1 MRLIFQVL
9 FISSIFSQQKIDLPM
24 QFAGINYDLSIPK
37 PEDVIGHKIGDRH
50 TRTSQIVDYYES
62 IASVSDRVDL
72 DDHARSHEGRRLI
85 HAIVTHPDNHKN
97 LENIRIE
104 NVKISDMPNQMKNK
118 NLDKMP
124 LVAYLGFSIHGDEA
138 SGAEAAVLL
147 LHHLAAGQGDE
158 IDQILRNTIIII
170 DPMFNPDGRDRFA
183 NWANGNRGIVP
194 TTDTQDREHNQPWP
208 RGRTNHYLFDLNR
221 DWMPVTQPES
231 QGRVKLFHHWRP
243 QFLLDVHEMG
253 RNSTFFFQP
262 GIKSRTNPN
271 TPKEGVELTY
281 KIAPFFAKRLDD
293 IQSMYYSEQSYDDF
307 YYGKGSTYGDIHG
320 SVGILFEQ
328 GSSRALE
335 TESNQGKLTYAFTV
349 RNQYMATLGA
359 IDGLV
364 SLRKEFLRYQRDFY
378 ATSSAVATKN
388 KIKGYL
394 INLKENRTRVQM
406 LVKTLQSHRV
416 DAYTL
421 KKPITVKG
429 KRFNKGEAV
438 IIPTNQP
445 QTRFIAGVMEKV
457 TAFEDSLFYDVS
469 AWTLP
474 LAFGVDYYEVKQKPD
489 AFLGAKLKAMNLDG
503 GELVGGKATSAYLM
517 PWNRY
522 FNPKSLYS
530 ILDSGILPRI
540 TTAPFSAEVAGKSM
554 QFKRGTI
561 VIPVV
566 QRDADARITAAELHR
581 LMEKLVSEDH
591 VQIYATNSSSTPSG
605 PDLGG
610 AFQGVLKKPHVA
622 LLSGAGTS
630 AYGSGEIWHLIDNRM
645 NIPVSRL
652 NAENLNRNKLSKY
665 NTIIFPDGNYSKLD
679 STDVNHLKEWVSSGG
694 TLISVQSGSKWI
706 VDNNVIDEELVE
718 NQKLALDIPYDQVR
732 LVTGAQRIGGA
743 IFNINIDNTHPLG
756 YGYRNK
762 HPVFRRGYTF
772 FKLSESAA
780 ANVGRYTNK
789 PLLSGYVSEEK
800 LAGIKDTASIIAK
813 KQGSGHVVM
822 FADNPAFRA
831 FWYGTNGLL
840 LNAIF
845 FGHIF

>member
-1 MRLIFQVL
+1 
-9 FISSIFSQQKIDLPM
+9 M

-62 IASVSDRVDL
+62 IASVSDRVAL

-364 SLRKEFLRYQRDFY
+364 ELRKEFLRYQRDFY

-530 ILDSGILPRI
+530 ILDRGILPRI

-566 QRDADARITAAELHR
+566 QRDADATITAAELHR

>member
-1 MRLIFQVL
+1 
-9 FISSIFSQQKIDLPM
+9 M

-62 IASVSDRVDL
+62 IASVSDRVAL

-194 TTDTQDREHNQPWP
+194 TIDTQDLEHNQPWP

-364 SLRKEFLRYQRDFY
+364 ALRKEFLRYQRDFY

-530 ILDSGILPRI
+530 ILDRGILPRI

-665 NTIIFPDGNYSKLD
+665 NTIIFPDGYYSKLD

>member
-1 MRLIFQVL
+1 
-9 FISSIFSQQKIDLPM
+9 M

-62 IASVSDRVDL
+62 IASVSDRVAL

-364 SLRKEFLRYQRDFY
+364 ALRKEFLRYQRDFY

-530 ILDSGILPRI
+530 ILDRGILPRI

-566 QRDADARITAAELHR
+566 QRDADATITAAELHR

-665 NTIIFPDGNYSKLD
+665 NTIIFPDGYYSKLD

-780 ANVGRYTNK
+780 ANVGRYTSK

>member
-243 QFLLDVHEMG
+243 QFLLDAHEMG
-253 RNSTFFFQP
+253 GNSTFFFQP

-364 SLRKEFLRYQRDFY
+364 ALRKEFLRYQRDFY
-378 ATSSAVATKN
+378 ATSSAVA
-388 KIKGYL
+388 
-394 INLKENRTRVQM
+394 
-406 LVKTLQSHRV
+406 
-416 DAYTL
+416 
-421 KKPITVKG
+421 
-429 KRFNKGEAV
+429 
-438 IIPTNQP
+438 
-445 QTRFIAGVMEKV
+445 
-457 TAFEDSLFYDVS
+457 
-469 AWTLP
+469 
-474 LAFGVDYYEVKQKPD
+474 
-489 AFLGAKLKAMNLDG
+489 
-503 GELVGGKATSAYLM
+503 
-517 PWNRY
+517 
-522 FNPKSLYS
+522 
-530 ILDSGILPRI
+530 
-540 TTAPFSAEVAGKSM
+540 
-554 QFKRGTI
+554 
-561 VIPVV
+561 
-566 QRDADARITAAELHR
+566 
-581 LMEKLVSEDH
+581 
-591 VQIYATNSSSTPSG
+591 
-605 PDLGG
+605 
-610 AFQGVLKKPHVA
+610 
-622 LLSGAGTS
+622 
-630 AYGSGEIWHLIDNRM
+630 
-645 NIPVSRL
+645 
-652 NAENLNRNKLSKY
+652 
-665 NTIIFPDGNYSKLD
+665 
-679 STDVNHLKEWVSSGG
+679 
-694 TLISVQSGSKWI
+694 
-706 VDNNVIDEELVE
+706 
-718 NQKLALDIPYDQVR
+718 
-732 LVTGAQRIGGA
+732 
-743 IFNINIDNTHPLG
+743 
-756 YGYRNK
+756 
-762 HPVFRRGYTF
+762 
-772 FKLSESAA
+772 
-780 ANVGRYTNK
+780 
-789 PLLSGYVSEEK
+789 
-800 LAGIKDTASIIAK
+800 
-813 KQGSGHVVM
+813 
-822 FADNPAFRA
+822 
-831 FWYGTNGLL
+831 
-840 LNAIF
+840 
-845 FGHIF
+845 

>member
-62 IASVSDRVDL
+62 IASVSDRVAL

-364 SLRKEFLRYQRDFY
+364 ALRKEFLRYQRDFY

-530 ILDSGILPRI
+530 ILDRGILPRI

-566 QRDADARITAAELHR
+566 QRDADATITAAELHR

-665 NTIIFPDGNYSKLD
+665 NTIIFPDGYYSKLD

>member
-364 SLRKEFLRYQRDFY
+364 ALRKEFLRYQRDFY

-429 KRFNKGEAV
+429 KRFNNGEAV

-503 GELVGGKATSAYLM
+503 GELVGGKAASAYLM

-530 ILDSGILPRI
+530 ILDRGILPRI

-665 NTIIFPDGNYSKLD
+665 NTIIFPDGYYSKLD

>member
-1 MRLIFQVL
+1 
-9 FISSIFSQQKIDLPM
+9 M

-104 NVKISDMPNQMKNK
+104 NVKISDIPNQMKNK

-364 SLRKEFLRYQRDFY
+364 ALRKEFLRYQRDFY

-530 ILDSGILPRI
+530 ILDRGILPRI

-566 QRDADARITAAELHR
+566 QRDADATITAAELHR

-610 AFQGVLKKPHVA
+610 AYQGVLKKPHVA

-665 NTIIFPDGNYSKLD
+665 NAIIFPDGYYSKLD

>member
-364 SLRKEFLRYQRDFY
+364 ALRKEFLRYQRDFY

-530 ILDSGILPRI
+530 ILDRGILPRI

-566 QRDADARITAAELHR
+566 QRDADATITAAELHR

-665 NTIIFPDGNYSKLD
+665 NTIIFPDGYYSKLD

>member
-364 SLRKEFLRYQRDFY
+364 ALRKEFLRYQRDFY

-530 ILDSGILPRI
+530 ILDRGILPRI

-566 QRDADARITAAELHR
+566 QRDADATITAAELHR

>member
-1 MRLIFQVL
+1 
-9 FISSIFSQQKIDLPM
+9 M

-194 TTDTQDREHNQPWP
+194 TIDTQDREHNQPWP

-364 SLRKEFLRYQRDFY
+364 ALRKEFLRYQRDFY

-530 ILDSGILPRI
+530 ILDRGILPRI

-566 QRDADARITAAELHR
+566 QRDADATITAAELHR

-610 AFQGVLKKPHVA
+610 AYQGVLKKPHVA

-665 NTIIFPDGNYSKLD
+665 NTIIFPDGYYSKLD

>member
-147 LHHLAAGQGDE
+147 LHYLAAGQGDE

-364 SLRKEFLRYQRDFY
+364 ALRKEFLRYQRDFY

-732 LVTGAQRIGGA
+732 LLTGAQRIGGA

>member
-1 MRLIFQVL
+1 
-9 FISSIFSQQKIDLPM
+9 M

-364 SLRKEFLRYQRDFY
+364 ALRKEFLRYQRDFY

>member
-364 SLRKEFLRYQRDFY
+364 ALRKEFLRYQRDFY

-732 LVTGAQRIGGA
+732 LVAGAQRIGGA

>member
-97 LENIRIE
+97 LENIRLE

-320 SVGILFEQ
+320 SVGILFE

-364 SLRKEFLRYQRDFY
+364 ALRKEFLRYQRDFY

-732 LVTGAQRIGGA
+732 LLTGAQRIGGA

>member
-62 IASVSDRVDL
+62 IASVSDRVAL

-194 TTDTQDREHNQPWP
+194 TIDTQDREHNQPWP

-364 SLRKEFLRYQRDFY
+364 ALRKEFLRYQRDFY

-530 ILDSGILPRI
+530 ILDRGILPRI

-566 QRDADARITAAELHR
+566 QRDADATITAAELHR

-665 NTIIFPDGNYSKLD
+665 NTIIFPDGYYSKLD

>member
-62 IASVSDRVDL
+62 IASVSDRVAL
-72 DDHARSHEGRRLI
+72 NDHARSHEGRRLI

-97 LENIRIE
+97 LENIRLE

-364 SLRKEFLRYQRDFY
+364 ALRKEFLRYQRDFY

-566 QRDADARITAAELHR
+566 QRDADATITAAELHR

-665 NTIIFPDGNYSKLD
+665 NTIIFPDGYYSKLD

>member
-97 LENIRIE
+97 LENIRLE

-364 SLRKEFLRYQRDFY
+364 ALRKEFLRYQRDFY

-530 ILDSGILPRI
+530 ILDRGILPRI

>member
-1 MRLIFQVL
+1 
-9 FISSIFSQQKIDLPM
+9 M

-364 SLRKEFLRYQRDFY
+364 ALRKEFLRYQRDFY

-530 ILDSGILPRI
+530 ILDRGILPRI
-540 TTAPFSAEVAGKSM
+540 TTAPFSVEVAGKSM

-566 QRDADARITAAELHR
+566 QRDADATITAAELHR

>member
-183 NWANGNRGIVP
+183 NWANGNRGIAP
-194 TTDTQDREHNQPWP
+194 TIDTQDREHNQPWP

-364 SLRKEFLRYQRDFY
+364 ALRKEFLRYQRDFY

-665 NTIIFPDGNYSKLD
+665 NTIIFPDGYYSKLD

>member
-1 MRLIFQVL
+1 
-9 FISSIFSQQKIDLPM
+9 M
-24 QFAGINYDLSIPK
+24 QFAGINYNLSIPK

-62 IASVSDRVDL
+62 IASVSDRVAL

-158 IDQILRNTIIII
+158 IDQILRNTILII

-364 SLRKEFLRYQRDFY
+364 ALRKEFLRYQRDFY

-530 ILDSGILPRI
+530 ILDRGILPRI

-566 QRDADARITAAELHR
+566 QRDADATITAAELHR

-665 NTIIFPDGNYSKLD
+665 NTIIFPDGYYSKLD

>member
-364 SLRKEFLRYQRDFY
+364 ALRKEFLRYQREFY

-566 QRDADARITAAELHR
+566 QRDADATITAAELHR

-665 NTIIFPDGNYSKLD
+665 NTIIFPDGYYSKLD

-732 LVTGAQRIGGA
+732 LLTGAQRIGGA

>member
-1 MRLIFQVL
+1 
-9 FISSIFSQQKIDLPM
+9 M

-364 SLRKEFLRYQRDFY
+364 ALRKEFLRYQRDFY

-530 ILDSGILPRI
+530 ILDRGILPRI

-566 QRDADARITAAELHR
+566 QRDADATITAAELHR

>member
-364 SLRKEFLRYQRDFY
+364 ALRKEFLRYQRDFY

-566 QRDADARITAAELHR
+566 QRDADATITAAELHR

>member
-1 MRLIFQVL
+1 
-9 FISSIFSQQKIDLPM
+9 M

-158 IDQILRNTIIII
+158 IYQILRNTIIII

-364 SLRKEFLRYQRDFY
+364 ALRKEFLRYQRDFY

-566 QRDADARITAAELHR
+566 QRDADATITAAELHR

>member
-364 SLRKEFLRYQRDFY
+364 ALRKEFLRYQRDFY

-665 NTIIFPDGNYSKLD
+665 NTIIFPDGYYSKLD